1 MQSSSLE
8 IKILGATAP
17 KKGKAFENLMR
28 IILDKLDYA
37 DFMSPVFT
45 TGMEFDIMTK
55 DNKTHEPVLCECKAH
70 EDQIDT
76 GDLLKFFGK
85 LCHERS
91 NNENLKGVFFSTS
104 GFNGTALKNYKE
116 LSEADKQIFKIYD
129 NNEIVELLRESN
141 IFVSNEELGRKI
153 KQKVSYPLGER
164 YLVFYEA
171 DIYVVQLVRIGG
183 QPKNFAIFTM
193 EGEMVEG
200 SIRKEIKNLDGK
212 IASLQE
218 IDVEIIDKVALHI
231 LDLKPKTVNEIS
243 AEIEETTKDVQIA
256 LEELKLERLVVS
268 NKIDDSQFF
277 YRIVT
282 NIESLFKLTEKLM
295 AEKEKKIDICLHNIW
310 N

>member
-1 MQSSSLE
+1 MGL
-8 IKILGATAP
+8 IILGHNIKFHP
-17 KKGKAFENLMR
+17 CGKYR
-28 IILDKLDYA
+28 
-37 DFMSPVFT
+37 
-45 TGMEFDIMTK
+45 
-55 DNKTHEPVLCECKAH
+55 
-70 EDQIDT
+70 
-76 GDLLKFFGK
+76 
-85 LCHERS
+85 
-91 NNENLKGVFFSTS
+91 
-104 GFNGTALKNYKE
+104 
-116 LSEADKQIFKIYD
+116 
-129 NNEIVELLRESN
+129 
-141 IFVSNEELGRKI
+141 
-153 KQKVSYPLGER
+153 
-164 YLVFYEA
+164 
-171 DIYVVQLVRIGG
+171 
-183 QPKNFAIFTM
+183 
-193 EGEMVEG
+193 GEMVEG